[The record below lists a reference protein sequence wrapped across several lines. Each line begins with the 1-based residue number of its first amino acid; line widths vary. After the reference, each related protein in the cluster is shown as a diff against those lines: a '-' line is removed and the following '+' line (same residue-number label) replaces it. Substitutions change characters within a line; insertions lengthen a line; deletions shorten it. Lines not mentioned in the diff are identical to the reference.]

1 MTDQAGSTSKFTMSE
16 ILFQYNQLASVLG
29 KDTVTSFKNLSAAR
43 AALQTLEKT
52 LENQAMETTNAVVEQ
67 VGEALDVASTIA
79 AAPTVA
85 VDPKYNSS
93 GKRGPTQGIGVFC
106 KGLIVQGKTNTE
118 ILAEVAKFYPT
129 AKTTANCVAYYRAKL
144 ILAAKNAAAAAAAAG
159 EGQTAPTE
167 QAAA

>member
-1 MTDQAGSTSKFTMSE
+1 MTDQAGPTSKPTMSE

-43 AALQTLEKT
+43 AALQTLE
-52 LENQAMETTNAVVEQ
+52 NQAMETTNAVVEQ
-67 VGEALDVASTIA
+67 VGEALDAASTIVA

-118 ILAEVAKFYPT
+118 ILAEVAKVYPT

-144 ILAAKNAAAAAAAAG
+144 ILAAKNVAAAAAG